1 MTEDLSALYALLGVE
16 PGVSDDDLRR
26 ARRRVAMSVHPDRGG
41 SAAAMAGINAAY
53 SAIMIRRSALPR
65 TSSVRRMSRDAPS
78 FTVDVLPVEA
88 FEYLLLAAQGL
99 GEIVDSEPPYVLEV
113 LLYGRPAG
121 GHGDHVLSDDAPWC
135 RLEVVPDAGSSTISL
150 WCHGDMDGDMDGG
163 LDAEACRDL
172 WVDAINA
179 LGADRSDQ
187 SSAT

>member
-1 MTEDLSALYALLGVE
+1 MTEDISALYAVLGVE
-16 PGVSDDDLRR
+16 PGVSDEDLRR
-26 ARRRVAMSVHPDRGG
+26 ARRRAAMAAHPDRGG
-41 SAAAMAGINAAY
+41 SAETMAGINAAY
-53 SAIMIRRSALPR
+53 TTIMGRRR
-65 TSSVRRMSRDAPS
+65 TAPSTAPVRRMSRDAPS

-99 GEIVDSEPPYVLEV
+99 GEIVDSEPPYVLEM
-113 LLYGRPAG
+113 LLYGRARAES
-121 GHGDHVLSDDAPWC
+121 GDHVLSDDAPWC

-150 WCHGDMDGDMDGG
+150 WCHGDMDGDMD
-163 LDAEACRDL
+163 AETCRDL

>member
-150 WCHGDMDGDMDGG
+150 WCHGDMDGDMD
-163 LDAEACRDL
+163 AETCRDL

-179 LGADRSDQ
+179 LGADRLDQ
-187 SSAT
+187 SSTT